1 MKSGKLF
8 ARIVSSLE
16 RKRIRN
22 FLMKKFFSKIWDVL
36 MDDDPVLKIA
46 ALLIFCLIML
56 VYVAIIDFR

>member
-1 MKSGKLF
+1 
-8 ARIVSSLE
+8 
-16 RKRIRN
+16 
-22 FLMKKFFSKIWDVL
+22 MKKFFSKIWDVL